1 MGGSRKTSIKGGGVG
16 GGVPKK
22 VMGLGQFSDLRGAWQ
37 ERGG

>member
-1 MGGSRKTSIKGGGVG
+1 MGGSRKTSIEGGGR
-16 GGVPKK
+16 VPKK